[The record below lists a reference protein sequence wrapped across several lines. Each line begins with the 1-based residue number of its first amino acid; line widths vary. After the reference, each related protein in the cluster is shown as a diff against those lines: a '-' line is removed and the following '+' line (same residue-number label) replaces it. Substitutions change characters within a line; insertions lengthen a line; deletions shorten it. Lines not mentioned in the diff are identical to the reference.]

1 MEKYCNTH
9 VAVVESIYIRH
20 DTNTCLLSIQENHF
34 FQVVHIDYNV
44 CFEKGKGLRVP
55 EKVPFR
61 MTQNIESAMGVT
73 GIEVR

>member
-1 MEKYCNTH
+1 
-9 VAVVESIYIRH
+9 
-20 DTNTCLLSIQENHF
+20 
-34 FQVVHIDYNV
+34 V

-73 GIEVR
+73 GIEVCYTSVYLMNLKSLIKMTSNKSNLDDFQ